1 VKVTSWLVIASL
13 LMPVAVSAQGG
24 RQMRPPGP
32 GRGML
37 QGQRPPGRD
46 ALEAQV
52 FEGFVSKVS
61 QDMRLDAPG
70 QQRLKQHLQQSG
82 QQRRQLTQQ
91 SVQLRRQLMRASR
104 DSTVTDAEVD
114 RMLGQLEQLRLR
126 EQELWSRDNAALS
139 QILTPRQRA
148 IFLLEFMRFN
158 ERIRDLVQQRTPPTT
173 TR

>member
-1 VKVTSWLVIASL
+1 MKVTSWLVIASL
-13 LMPVAVSAQGG
+13 LVPVVVSAQGG
-24 RQMRPPGP
+24 RQNRPGQ
-32 GRGML
+32 GRVML
-37 QGQRPPGRD
+37 QGQRPGAGRD

-52 FEGFVSKVS
+52 FERFVSKVS

-91 SVQLRRQLMRASR
+91 TVQLRRQLMRASR

-114 RMLGQLEQLRLR
+114 RLLGQLEQLRLR
-126 EQELWSRDNAALS
+126 EQDLWSRDNAALS

-158 ERIRDLVQQRTPPTT
+158 ERIRDLVQQRPPPTT

>member
-1 VKVTSWLVIASL
+1 MKVTSWLVIASL
-13 LMPVAVSAQGG
+13 LVPVAVSAQGG
-24 RQMRPPGP
+24 RANRPGQ
-32 GRGML
+32 GRVML
-37 QGQRPPGRD
+37 QGQRPAGRD
-46 ALEAQV
+46 VLEAQV

-70 QQRLKQHLQQSG
+70 QQRLKLHLQQSG

-114 RMLGQLEQLRLR
+114 RMLGQLEQLRIR
-126 EQELWSRDNAALS
+126 EQDLWSRDNAALS

-173 TR
+173 SR